1 MAPQE
6 GRQALVERGEG
17 CHRLTALESQA
28 ANVNGGGGWIK
39 NQGTGGRAC
48 QVTHPRS
55 QGQQEARGLEG

>member
-28 ANVNGGGGWIK
+28 ANVNGGGAGSRIK
-39 NQGTGGRAC
+39 EL
-48 QVTHPRS
+48 
-55 QGQQEARGLEG
+55 EAEHVK